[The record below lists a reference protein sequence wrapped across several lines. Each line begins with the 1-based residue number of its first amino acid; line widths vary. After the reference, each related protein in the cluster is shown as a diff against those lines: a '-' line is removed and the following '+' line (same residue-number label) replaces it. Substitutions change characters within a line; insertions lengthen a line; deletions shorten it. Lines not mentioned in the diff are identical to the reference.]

1 MKNKALTLTIL
12 YFIGFILIVIL
23 SCMALYNNLIMWTC
37 LFTIAVLIN
46 RISLDFSKMR
56 ETEKIIYLT
65 EACFVIY
72 IIFLLVWGN
81 TYFTLYKLLIIPSV
95 ILSIYYVFKFKR
107 VQKQ

>member
-1 MKNKALTLTIL
+1 
-12 YFIGFILIVIL
+12 
-23 SCMALYNNLIMWTC
+23 MALYNNLIMWTC